1 MAKQSFGLFDPPP
14 QTNSSQSNQDKLIV
28 LDPTELYDIPR
39 DYIPIT
45 TDVEWIRF
53 FGVSSSP
60 CWIQGERLCKWAEAW
75 LRAWNK
81 MDTNI
86 EIKQDPSLKLAAL
99 FAPLP
104 LPQEWTDKKQLLN
117 LATRLESYPQDNP
130 IAYLLAD
137 ITDSDRLLWQSQ
149 EPSIQ
154 HLAAWLAIQVPQE
167 CKPLEQV
174 WQYQF
179 QEGELVNYYQTEDKL
194 LLLRRWLGIAQPIL
208 TNLGEYE
215 LPVPDFLTEEF
226 DKFWSEQIY
235 RSEGK
240 VLDQVIPYK
249 VAGME
254 RIANC
259 AYNVFTNR
267 PTWMTKDRKTKV
279 AVFLTH
285 LQKQE
290 LSDRQSIPEPQ
301 PLDLNASPNESLTWV
316 TENYLPFRRWEII
329 NQISSEQRKSERLAN
344 SFVDW
349 MLLHYPEMKVD
360 SVENSFL
367 NYSVASKV
375 GNLCQRGPVLWVVV
389 DGLGWLDHIE
399 LLTLLTKN
407 NQLAVET
414 DMAPRFSILPTKTEY
429 AKWSLYTQLLPSDS
443 SWVADAGKA
452 FSKMG
457 MGKRYTDRRIA
468 ELRQDLG
475 EGKLNLY
482 CWDTEQFDKLHHTE
496 RDWQHLY
503 KVKRPNTLEGIA
515 REIQSF
521 VEEYPNPELLRVAIA
536 SDHGQIMGTSQ
547 QITHCPPEIEPQGR
561 IAIGKTD
568 DPQFVVLERS
578 RYGLPH
584 DISIVRSSASLGSF
598 SYTDKKKIIGSHGGL
613 FPEEVVV
620 GVSVLRKS
628 IQRVPVIIFCRG
640 EGEPRQSGEIE
651 ITIDNPNL
659 VSLTNLCLYIQEL
672 PSFCFGKP
680 LERQI
685 PANQQ
690 VRFKLTIPE
699 VPELPPDEGDRLLL
713 SGKLTFQFANAEV
726 GSTNLAPDSTITIN
740 DIFRSGFNIDEFM

>member
-1 MAKQSFGLFDPPP
+1 
-14 QTNSSQSNQDKLIV
+14 
-28 LDPTELYDIPR
+28 
-39 DYIPIT
+39 
-45 TDVEWIRF
+45 
-53 FGVSSSP
+53 
-60 CWIQGERLCKWAEAW
+60 
-75 LRAWNK
+75 
-81 MDTNI
+81 
-86 EIKQDPSLKLAAL
+86 
-99 FAPLP
+99 
-104 LPQEWTDKKQLLN
+104 
-117 LATRLESYPQDNP
+117 PQDNP

-174 WQYQF
+174 WQHQF

-208 TNLGEYE
+208 TDLGEYV

-240 VLDQVIPYK
+240 VLDQVILYK

-267 PTWMTKDRKTKV
+267 PKWMIKDRKTKV
-279 AVFLTH
+279 AAFLTH

-290 LSDRQSIPEPQ
+290 LSDRQSPPEPQ

-316 TENYLPFRRWEII
+316 IKNYLPFRSWEII
-329 NQISSEQRKSERLAN
+329 NQTPLEQKISELLAD
-344 SFVDW
+344 SFVEW
-349 MLLHYPEMKVD
+349 MLLHYPAMKVD

-375 GNLCQRGPVLWVVV
+375 GNLCQWGPVLWVVV

-399 LLTLLTKN
+399 LLAFLTKN
-407 NQLAVET
+407 NQLAVEM
-414 DMAPRFSILPTKTEY
+414 DIAPRFSILPTKTEY

-443 SWVADAGKA
+443 SWVADAGKV

-457 MGKRYTDRRIA
+457 MGKRYTDNRIA

-547 QITHCPPEIEPQGR
+547 QITHCPPELEPQGR

-568 DPQFVVLERS
+568 DAQFVVLERE

-584 DISIVRSSASLGSF
+584 DISIVRSSASLSSF
-598 SYTDKKKIIGSHGGL
+598 SYTNKKKIIGSHGGL

-628 IQRVPVIIFCRG
+628 IQRLPVIIFCRG
-640 EGEPRQSGEIE
+640 ESQPRQSGEIE
-651 ITIDNPNL
+651 ITIDNPNS

-672 PSFCFGKP
+672 PSFRFGKP
-680 LERQI
+680 LEKQI

-690 VRFKLTIPE
+690 VRFKLTILE

-726 GSTNLAPDSTITIN
+726 GSTNLAPDSIITIN
-740 DIFRSGFNIDEFM
+740 DMFCSGFNIDEFM

>member
-1 MAKQSFGLFDPPP
+1 MAKQSFGLFAPP
-14 QTNSSQSNQDKLIV
+14 QTSSSQSNQDKPIV
-28 LDPTELYDIPR
+28 LDPTELYDIPS

-45 TDVEWIRF
+45 TDVEWIKF

-60 CWIQGERLCKWAEAW
+60 CWVKGERLCKWAEAW

-137 ITDSDRLLWQSQ
+137 ITDSDRPLWQSK
-149 EPSIQ
+149 EPSIR

-174 WQYQF
+174 WQHQF

-208 TNLGEYE
+208 TDLGEYE
-215 LPVPDFLTEEF
+215 LPVPDFLIEEF

-240 VLDQVIPYK
+240 VLDKVIPYK

-259 AYNVFTNR
+259 AYNAFTNR
-267 PTWMTKDRKTKV
+267 PKWMTRDRKTKV
-279 AVFLTH
+279 AAFLTH

-290 LSDRQSIPEPQ
+290 LSDRQSPPEPQ
-301 PLDLNASPNESLTWV
+301 PLDLNASPKEALIWV
-316 TENYLPFRRWEII
+316 TENYLPFRRWEVIH
-329 NQISSEQRKSERLAN
+329 QPPSEQRMSERLAD
-344 SFVDW
+344 SFVEW

-360 SVENSFL
+360 SVENSSL

-375 GNLCQRGPVLWVVV
+375 GNLCQQSAVLWVVV

-399 LLTLLTKN
+399 LLAFLTKN

-414 DMAPRFSILPTKTEY
+414 DIAPRFSILPTKTEY

-457 MGKRYTDRRIA
+457 MGKRYTDNRIA

-482 CWDTEQFDKLHHTE
+482 WL
-496 RDWQHLY
+496 W
-503 KVKRPNTLEGIA
+503 
-515 REIQSF
+515 IQ
-521 VEEYPNPELLRVAIA
+521 N
-536 SDHGQIMGTSQ
+536 
-547 QITHCPPEIEPQGR
+547 
-561 IAIGKTD
+561 
-568 DPQFVVLERS
+568 
-578 RYGLPH
+578 
-584 DISIVRSSASLGSF
+584 
-598 SYTDKKKIIGSHGGL
+598 
-613 FPEEVVV
+613 
-620 GVSVLRKS
+620 
-628 IQRVPVIIFCRG
+628 
-640 EGEPRQSGEIE
+640 
-651 ITIDNPNL
+651 
-659 VSLTNLCLYIQEL
+659 SLTNYI
-672 PSFCFGKP
+672 
-680 LERQI
+680 I
-685 PANQQ
+685 PKEIAAAS
-690 VRFKLTIPE
+690 L
-699 VPELPPDEGDRLLL
+699 
-713 SGKLTFQFANAEV
+713 
-726 GSTNLAPDSTITIN
+726 
-740 DIFRSGFNIDEFM
+740 